1 MNGFERRR
9 DKKKDAV
16 LNAALALFNQ
26 YGYDSVSVEKIAK
39 AASVSPV
46 SIYNFY
52 NTKENLKNE
61 LIRKVLN
68 DNLDRIREVC
78 RSEKSI
84 QEKIE
89 GILAAK
95 SDLYR
100 TIHINLLNVSA
111 DSNDIIKSYMD
122 QCKLEVYDLIE
133 KGKKELIF
141 HPNISSDS
149 ILLYID
155 VFHDYFINNTE
166 ARNELIERP
175 VLNKEMS
182 YLFWNGLIYNM
193 PA

>member
-141 HPNISSDS
+141 NPNISSDS